1 MQELA
6 AMLLSR
12 QDKELSQNQKYVLG
26 TLFGEWLDGTAFE
39 GIRFIDRFQ
48 LSEGLIVRQDVW
60 NDMGE
65 VRK

>member
-26 TLFGEWLDGTAFE
+26 TLFGETTVMHTL
-39 GIRFIDRFQ
+39 RSSLVR
-48 LSEGLIVRQDVW
+48 SELQSEKLRL
-60 NDMGE
+60 
-65 VRK
+65 